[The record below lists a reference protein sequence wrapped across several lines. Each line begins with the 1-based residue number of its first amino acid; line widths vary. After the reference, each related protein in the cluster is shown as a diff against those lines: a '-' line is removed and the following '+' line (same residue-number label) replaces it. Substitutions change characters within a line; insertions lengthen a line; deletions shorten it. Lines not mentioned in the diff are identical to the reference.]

1 MKSIT
6 WKVVLTDDNRIV
18 TFEEAISLPQDA
30 IETHLTIIGVLEN
43 LKQKHLNK
51 LNTLFE
57 RTVKD
62 KDDPKL

>member
-6 WKVVLTDDNRIV
+6 WKVVLTNDNQIV
-18 TFEEAISLPQDA
+18 TFEEAISLPQDS

-62 KDDPKL
+62 KDGPKL